1 MSMAIQ
7 PQGKEL
13 AENDRHENLRNDY
26 LKRLMHYQ
34 KTDEALRR
42 KYAMSFEEFE
52 TGEVL
57 AQRDYS
63 WDVESD
69 AIIWKTAIEG
79 IETMRLKLQAI
90 GKNVE

>member
-7 PQGKEL
+7 PQGKEMT
-13 AENDRHENLRNDY
+13 ENDRHENLRNDY
-26 LKRLMHYQ
+26 LKRLMRYQ
-34 KTDEALRR
+34 KTDETLRR

-69 AIIWKTAIEG
+69 AIIWKTAIDG
-79 IETMRLKLQAI
+79 IETMRLKLQALS
-90 GKNVE
+90 KNI

>member
-1 MSMAIQ
+1 MDMAIQ
-7 PQGKEL
+7 SQGKEL
-13 AENDRHENLRNDY
+13 AENDRHENIRNNY
-26 LKRLMHYQ
+26 LKRLVRYQ
-34 KTDEALRR
+34 KTDETLRR
-42 KYAMSFEEFE
+42 KYAMSFDEFE

-57 AQRDYS
+57 AQKDYS

-79 IETMRLKLQAI
+79 IETMRLKLQAL